1 MEENTN
7 PKLSTMIDSLSE
19 DVSTLV
25 REHVELA
32 KAEIVENAKRVG
44 NSLWAFLFAG
54 LFVSMAT
61 VFTLFALAYG
71 ISTRGVPV
79 WVGFLIVSGIMLLLG
94 IVFFILAKA
103 QLRKIGRKNRTSE
116 TLKTTVEAFTDLA
129 SKTIE
134 L

>member
-1 MEENTN
+1 MEENPN
-7 PKLSTMIDSLSE
+7 QNFSSMIDSLSE
-19 DVSTLV
+19 DVSALV

-32 KAEIVENAKRVG
+32 KSEIVENVKRFG
-44 NSLWAFLFAG
+44 WSMWSFLFAG

-79 WVGFLIVSGIMLLLG
+79 WVGFLIVSGIMLVLG
-94 IVFFILAKA
+94 VTFFVIAKA
-103 QLRKIGRKNRTSE
+103 QLRRIGRKNRTGES
-116 TLKTTVEAFTDLA
+116 LKNTVEAFADLA
-129 SKTIE
+129 GKTIE

>member
-1 MEENTN
+1 MEEESNQ
-7 PKLSTMIDSLSE
+7 KFSSMIDSLSE
-19 DVSTLV
+19 DVSALV

-32 KAEIVENAKRVG
+32 KSEIIENAKRVG

-79 WVGFLIVSGIMLLLG
+79 WVGFLIVSGIMLVLG
-94 IVFFILAKA
+94 ICFFVFAKT
-103 QLRKIGRKNRTSE
+103 QLRKIGRKNRTGES
-116 TLKTTVEAFTDLA
+116 LKSTVEAFADLA
-129 SKTIE
+129 GKTIE

>member
-1 MEENTN
+1 MEENPN
-7 PKLSTMIDSLSE
+7 QNFSSMIDSLSE
-19 DVSTLV
+19 DVSALV

-32 KAEIVENAKRVG
+32 KAEIIENAKRVG

-79 WVGFLIVSGIMLLLG
+79 WVGFLIVSGIMFVMG
-94 IVFFILAKA
+94 VTFFVVAKT
-103 QLRKIGRKNRTSE
+103 QLRKIGRKNRTGES
-116 TLKTTVEAFTDLA
+116 LKTTVEAFADLA
-129 SKTIE
+129 GKTIE